1 MRIIRSSI
9 IGLAFTSA
17 IIGSQENLT
26 AQGRLDV
33 VTVGIYGDTIFAA
46 EAENIKKRM
55 KQIRATAK
63 REKLRRGSP
72 RWLELKQ
79 KQSDLQKKLDDLSNV
94 PVTTIHF
101 FGVATG
107 WDKTDEVLLHL
118 RNNRADIGRQICVW
132 QDERAGASFGDERWI
147 VSNDCAADV
156 GGTVYRQQKQRNVA
170 GTYEASWGPIICRL
184 QVTNV
189 VLCDYGGTS
198 NWTLRLQFSPDGQ
211 KLVGQWNHNDGTAP
225 GPVEFDLDRNGDIQ
239 SGRYGYA
246 PGNQL
251 THEWPGTYRK
261 TSP

>member
-1 MRIIRSSI
+1 VILGKLESDQGRGREVSGKHRQDQHTQKKPGNLPPELGVDFWGVNVMRIIRSSI

-17 IIGSQENLT
+17 IIGSQEKLT

-132 QDERAGASFGDERWI
+132 QDERVAASFGDERWI
-147 VSNDCAADV
+147 VSDDCAADV
-156 GGTVYRQQKQRNVA
+156 GGTVFRQQKQRNVA
-170 GTYEASWGPIICRL
+170 GTYEASWGADHMSAASHQCGP
-184 QVTNV
+184 
-189 VLCDYGGTS
+189 
-198 NWTLRLQFSPDGQ
+198 LRLRG
-211 KLVGQWNHNDGTAP
+211 
-225 GPVEFDLDRNGDIQ
+225 
-239 SGRYGYA
+239 GRAIG
-246 PGNQL
+246 
-251 THEWPGTYRK
+251 R
-261 TSP
+261 